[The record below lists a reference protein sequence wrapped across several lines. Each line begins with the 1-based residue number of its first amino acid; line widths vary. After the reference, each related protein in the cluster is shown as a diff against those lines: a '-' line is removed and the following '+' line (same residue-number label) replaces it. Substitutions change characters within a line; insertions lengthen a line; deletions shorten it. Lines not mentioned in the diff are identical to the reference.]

1 MLKPK
6 VLIIDDDVA
15 YLELLQEALEIDF
28 AVVCAKNLDEVENI
42 AADVEAEA
50 FDIALVDE
58 NIGEEKGSK
67 WIKQQVEGN
76 KLAKSFVLYSGLATE
91 EAILTGLE
99 CGADDFLAK
108 PISLL
113 ALIRKL
119 KRLIE
124 YQDKI
129 HVFEDQ
135 LSSKDRVINISMAQA
150 SKYGSCMQLTSKLNQ
165 CFSLE
170 KIRDEVFSYLYSMN
184 LQGCIGFYPI
194 NEPSSF
200 YSSKNGVC
208 SPVEIDVMKL
218 LQVKPR
224 LYRFGSRT
232 IFNHVLVSILIL
244 NLEDGT
250 VDTDIY
256 IDALASVIECV
267 GARIAFITYQNSL
280 VGVQDKIQQAVTQT
294 KKMLMVSKHHQQEVM
309 NEIVTNIGQSFH
321 ILDLS
326 FEQEEYLTKLVHNAL
341 KKHTQDDVNFIEV
354 GQLLD
359 GALYSVDELKSLNAQ
374 QVDDVEVLEEE
385 DELF

>member
-6 VLIIDDDVA
+6 VLIIDDDDA
-15 YLELLQEALEIDF
+15 YLELLQEALESDF
-28 AVVCAKNLDEVENI
+28 TVVCATNLT
-42 AADVEAEA
+42 DVNVITAETED

-58 NIGEEKGSK
+58 NIGVEKGSQ
-67 WIKQQVEGN
+67 WIKQQVDG
-76 KLAKSFVLYSGLATE
+76 KKVAKSFVLYSGLATE

-119 KRLIE
+119 KRLIA

-129 HVFEDQ
+129 NIFESE

-150 SKYGSCMQLTSKLNQ
+150 SKYGSCMLLTSKLNQ

-184 LQGCIGFYPI
+184 LHGCIGFYPI
-194 NEPSSF
+194 NEATSF

-218 LQVKPR
+218 LKIKPR

-232 IFNHVLVSILIL
+232 IFNHDLVSILIL

-250 VDTDIY
+250 IDTDIY

-280 VGVQDKIQQAVTQT
+280 VGVQEKIQQAITQT
-294 KKMLMVSKHHQQEVM
+294 KKMLVVSKQHQQEVM
-309 NEIVTNIGQSFH
+309 SEIVTNIGQSFH

-326 FEQEEYLTKLVHNAL
+326 DEQEEYLTNLVHSAL
-341 KKHTQDDVNFIEV
+341 KKHTQDDVNFLEV

-359 GALYSVDELKSLNAQ
+359 GALQSVNELKVLNSRQVDE
-374 QVDDVEVLEEE
+374 DEVFDED

>member
-1 MLKPK
+1 MSKPS
-6 VLIIDDDVA
+6 VLIIDDDRA
-15 YLELLQEALEIDF
+15 YLELLYEALALDF
-28 AVVCAKNLDEVENI
+28 SVQCAADLNEVENI
-42 AADVEAEA
+42 ISNMNTNS

-58 NIGEEKGSK
+58 HIGKEKGSD
-67 WIKQQVEGN
+67 WIKQQVHGD
-76 KLAKSFVLYSGLATE
+76 KIAKSFVLYSGLATE
-91 EAILTGLE
+91 DAILKGLE
-99 CGADDFLAK
+99 CGADDFLSK

-113 ALIRKL
+113 ALIKKL

-124 YQDKI
+124 YQEKM
-129 HVFEDQ
+129 HSFENE
-135 LSSKDRVINISMAQA
+135 LISKDRVINISMAQA

-184 LQGCIGFYPI
+184 LQGCIAFYPI
-194 NEPSSF
+194 NDTTSF

-218 LQVKPR
+218 LKIKPR
-224 LYRFGSRT
+224 LYRFGART
-232 IFNHVLVSILIL
+232 IFNHDLVSILIL

-250 VDTDIY
+250 IDTDIY

-267 GARIAFITYQNSL
+267 GARIAFISYQNSL
-280 VGVQDKIQQAVTQT
+280 ITVQDKIQQAVIQT
-294 KKMLMVSKHHQQEVM
+294 KKMLAVSKHHQQEVM

-321 ILDLS
+321 ILDMS
-326 FEQEEYLTKLVHNAL
+326 FEQEEYLTDLVHKAL
-341 KKHTQDDVNFIEV
+341 KKHTQDDINFLEV

-359 GALYSVDELKSLNAQ
+359 SALKSVDELKSLNSLKEEEQ
-374 QVDDVEVLEEE
+374 EVLEEE